1 MSAAMTRC
9 ETVMHKKRVAIVQ
22 SNYIPWK
29 GYFDL
34 IASVDE
40 FIIYDDMQYTRRDWR
55 NRNRIKT
62 PSGPRWLT
70 IPVECKGRYLQKI
83 KETVISDPG
92 WNRKHWQTIAHN
104 YSRAPYFERYRD
116 FFQELYLS
124 CEERFLSKINY
135 LFLEAICRLLGITTV
150 FSWSMDYQ
158 IEKDRTAS
166 LVSLCRQAGASEYLS
181 GPAAKSYIEE
191 DRFVN
196 AGIGLTYMNYS
207 GYPEYA
213 QLYPPFEHTVSIID
227 LIFNEGPQAKDYM
240 KIGKP

>member
-1 MSAAMTRC
+1 MP
-9 ETVMHKKRVAIVQ
+9 KKRVAIVQ

-29 GYFDL
+29 GYFDM

-62 PSGPRWLT
+62 PAGTKWLT

-83 KETVISDPG
+83 KDTVISEPN

-104 YSRAPYFERYRD
+104 YSRAPYFDRYRD
-116 FFQELYLS
+116 FFQELYLT
-124 CEERFLSKINY
+124 CQERFLSKINY
-135 LFLEAICRLLGITTV
+135 LFLKAVCRLLGIDTM
-150 FSWSMDYQ
+150 FSWSMDYR
-158 IEKDRTAS
+158 IGNDRTES
-166 LVSLCRQAGASEYLS
+166 LVSLCRQAEATEYIS
-181 GPAAKSYIEE
+181 GPAAKTYIEE
-191 DRFVN
+191 ERFVK
-196 AGIGLTYMNYS
+196 ADITLTYMNYS

-227 LIFNEGPQAKDYM
+227 LIFNTGPDATRYM
-240 KIGKP
+240 KIGKR